1 MCITT
6 QEPPYSE
13 SSQGTG
19 RSRSQDALLIPAD
32 DLVAYIADDYL
43 DELSE
48 YYIIQNINDEPGALN
63 RLMAK
68 GKQKELAVLQG

>member
-1 MCITT
+1 M
-6 QEPPYSE
+6 
-13 SSQGTG
+13 
-19 RSRSQDALLIPAD
+19 LLIPAD

-68 GKQKELAVLQG
+68 GKQKAAGSCCRAECTQQLCHKDKRW